1 MREFFA
7 DSDFTTGPQV
17 SSTEQKGYVPNDV
30 GLCLM
35 AQGRL
40 TEALP
45 LLERSII
52 AATASNDWEAA
63 ASGGA
68 SATRRGARI
77 YRAIPHSDSLFRL
90 AFEAL
95 SAYEPNTKSL
105 YDLWGR
111 VARQTPATHRPA
123 GGNTAHNRRER
134 SSHSR

>member
-1 MREFFA
+1 MLTYKLGAYTQDFDLMRELFA
-7 DSDFTTGPQV
+7 DSDFTTEPQV
-17 SSTEQKGYVPNDV
+17 SSAEQKGCVLNDV

-52 AATASNDWEAA
+52 AATASNNWEAA

-77 YRAIPHSDSLFRL
+77 YRANYP
-90 AFEAL
+90 
-95 SAYEPNTKSL
+95 T
-105 YDLWGR
+105 
-111 VARQTPATHRPA
+111 V
-123 GGNTAHNRRER
+123 TACSGSR
-134 SSHSR
+134 SKH